1 MAQVRESII
10 QKRIWTEKNMLML
23 ASTVDMPVN
32 ESQRFIIQRRLGLK
46 GVYPDGAR
54 WQIITDTA

>member
-1 MAQVRESII
+1 MAQMRESII

-23 ASTVDMPVN
+23 AGNVDMPVN

-46 GVYPDGAR
+46 GVYTDGAR
-54 WQIITDTA
+54 W